1 MRPRNLTLSR
11 LTILGASLTWLVF
24 GRFHA
29 IAKDMTPLVA
39 EPPMEV
45 PNSSGGFDYMLFDAR
60 GNRVYASHPG
70 AGRLTML
77 SVKDN
82 HITEYD
88 TDGRVNGIAIDYRA
102 NRFYAAGGNQ
112 KVVIFD
118 YRTMNKIGEIPLPG
132 PADDIEFDPD
142 NRTLYVTHDDGTELW
157 TVDVDQQKVTGNIAI
172 AGAPE
177 YIEYDSKT
185 HRLYQNIKT
194 ANEVQVIDPSTNT
207 VVATWSTAPVE
218 SPHGQAL
225 DAKRGWLFVA
235 GEGKAAAID
244 LKTGKVI
251 ASVTFGSNYV
261 DQIAFDAGLKRLYCA
276 CGNGDL
282 AVLQE
287 TSTGL
292 KLLGNVADHRGSHTL
307 AVDPR
312 THTVWVCY
320 GDSTHS
326 YLQAFHAE

>member
-1 MRPRNLTLSR
+1 MHRHFRTLCKLTA
-11 LTILGASLTWLVF
+11 LGAGLGWLVLKPI
-24 GRFHA
+24 HTA
-29 IAKDMTPLVA
+29 AKDTSPLVA
-39 EPPMEV
+39 QPPMEV

-82 HITEYD
+82 RITEYD
-88 TDGRVNGIAIDYRA
+88 TDGRVNGIAIDYSG

-118 YRTMNKIGEIPLPG
+118 YKTMNKLGEIPLPG
-132 PADDIEFDPD
+132 NADDIVFDPD

-157 TVDVDQQKVTGNIAI
+157 TVDVDHQKVTGNIAI

-177 YIEYDSKT
+177 YIEYDAKT

-194 ANEVQVIDPSTNT
+194 ANEVQVIDPVTNT
-207 VVATWSTAPVE
+207 VVATWSTEPVE
-218 SPHGQAL
+218 SPHGLAL
-225 DAKRGWLFVA
+225 DARRGWLFFA
-235 GEGKAAAID
+235 GEGKAGVID
-244 LKTGKVI
+244 IKTGKLI
-251 ASVTFGSNYV
+251 SSVSFGSGYV

-276 CGNGDL
+276 CGNGYL

-292 KLLGNVADHRGSHTL
+292 KLLGNVEDHRGSHTL
-307 AVDPR
+307 AVDPH

-320 GDSTHS
+320 GDRIHS